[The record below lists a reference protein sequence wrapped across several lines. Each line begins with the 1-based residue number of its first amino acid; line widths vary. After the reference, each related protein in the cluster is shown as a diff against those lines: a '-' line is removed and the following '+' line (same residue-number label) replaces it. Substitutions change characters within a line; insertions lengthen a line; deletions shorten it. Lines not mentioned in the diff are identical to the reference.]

1 MNRLKVPEVEC
12 LHCRIKGSCVTDSD
26 YIKTVDDIIVRPII
40 CTRCGKGWKD
50 FYGAHNEHS
59 VLLQVQRNT
68 NNNSDRSSSGES
80 ESTLQ

>member
-1 MNRLKVPEVEC
+1 MIQIPDVEC
-12 LHCRIKGSCVTDSD
+12 LYCSTVGFCITDPDHIVT
-26 YIKTVDDIIVRPII
+26 VENIIVRPII
-40 CTRCGKGWKD
+40 CQRCKKNWKD